1 MKQQIVAIIEPA
13 HRDSALCAQSI
24 KGLETGAARYGAE
37 VIKVAAVEDMPDMK
51 AGSAAVVVSLS
62 AQWTAETVELLRRL
76 GAKSILLGVL
86 SEEYDDDDVSGP
98 ALNRYRL
105 VQDMV
110 GYFVHAGRKRLAS
123 VGNESHDIND
133 MTRRDAFLD
142 SVAACGLQVSEED
155 VFYGDQGVID
165 CIERFLA
172 SAHRYDGALCVNDFV
187 AVELMARAKQQGI
200 CIPRDLYVAGSGDF
214 RIGQITK
221 PTLTT
226 STLDYQQMGTL
237 AVEIWHLLSMNNALE
252 KIRMFISYRIIVRD
266 STERHPPVMLLEP
279 PRLNQRSLPVQ
290 VGTSQMT
297 LKRFEEYLLRCDA
310 LDLRLLDQIALSK
323 SIESIAASLY
333 VSAGTV
339 NYRLRNAYQMLE
351 IEDKRSL
358 TAFLQE
364 YAYDSKADC
373 LVKPD
378 NPLTS

>member
-1 MKQQIVAIIEPA
+1 
-13 HRDSALCAQSI
+13 
-24 KGLETGAARYGAE
+24 
-37 VIKVAAVEDMPDMK
+37 
-51 AGSAAVVVSLS
+51 
-62 AQWTAETVELLRRL
+62 
-76 GAKSILLGVL
+76 
-86 SEEYDDDDVSGP
+86 
-98 ALNRYRL
+98 
-105 VQDMV
+105 
-110 GYFVHAGRKRLAS
+110 
-123 VGNESHDIND
+123 
-133 MTRRDAFLD
+133 
-142 SVAACGLQVSEED
+142 
-155 VFYGDQGVID
+155 
-165 CIERFLA
+165 
-172 SAHRYDGALCVNDFV
+172 
-187 AVELMARAKQQGI
+187 
-200 CIPRDLYVAGSGDF
+200 
-214 RIGQITK
+214 
-221 PTLTT
+221 
-226 STLDYQQMGTL
+226 MGTL

-297 LKRFEEYLLRCDA
+297 LKRFEEYLLRCDT
-310 LDLRLLDQIALSK
+310 LDLQLLDQIALGK